1 MFCHNRKGQEKSY
14 LTYLI
19 MALVGFVVV
28 IIIMNIFVINVGDLT
43 TEQACR
49 ASILARAKAV
59 LKLEWY
65 DIPIETAP
73 IVPIACKTQEKTLEG
88 DREQVK
94 MQISELSARCWWMF
108 LNGEYQNL
116 FDSPRFLNKRM
127 CFPCYTFNIK
137 THLESPITPDEI
149 IQYMTTHD
157 YIPASS
163 KKEQDKDDDE
173 EKEKTEDGITYL
185 YYIQSLDGDGV
196 IRMREKLVFV
206 GDQRETYSINLMSPD
221 ISLYTEYLSD
231 PLWGYTFELFESED
245 FKKKEDELKKAN
257 VIYIENLEVT
267 DKYGYCELLESI

>member
-1 MFCHNRKGQEKSY
+1 MYKLKKRGDHISPE
-14 LTYLI
+14 TLI
-19 MALVGFVVV
+19 IILLV
-28 IIIMNIFVINVGDLT
+28 IIFIIVFFVINVGDIT

-73 IVPIACKTQEKTLEG
+73 VVPIACRTQEKTLEG
-88 DREQVK
+88 DREQVL
-94 MQISELSARCWWMF
+94 MQISDLSARCWWMF

-137 THLESPITPDEI
+137 NHLESPITPDEI
-149 IQYMTTHD
+149 IQYMATHD

-163 KKEQDKDDDE
+163 KKEHDEDNDE
-173 EKEKTEDGITYL
+173 EKEKTEEGITYL

-221 ISLYTEYLSD
+221 ISLYTKYISDNFYGYLN
-231 PLWGYTFELFESED
+231 LFESDE
-245 FKKKEDELKKAN
+245 FKEKKEELKKAN
-257 VIYIENLEVT
+257 QIYIEDLSIV
-267 DKYGYCELLESI
+267 DKSKYCERLESI

>member
-19 MALVGFVVV
+19 MALVGFLV
-28 IIIMNIFVINVGDLT
+28 IILIMNIFVINVGDIT
-43 TEQACR
+43 TEQTCR
-49 ASILARAKAV
+49 ASILARAKAI
-59 LKLEWY
+59 LNLEWN
-65 DIPIETAP
+65 DIVIETAP
-73 IVPIACKTQEKTLEG
+73 IIPITCKTQEKTLEG
-88 DREQVK
+88 DREQVL
-94 MQISELSARCWWMF
+94 MQISDLSARCWWMF

-116 FDSPRFLNKRM
+116 FDSPRFLNKKM

-137 THLESPITPDEI
+137 THLESPITPDEL
-149 IQYMTTHD
+149 IQYMAAHD

-173 EKEKTEDGITYL
+173 EKEKTEEGITYL

-221 ISLYTEYLSD
+221 ISLYTDYISD
-231 PLWGYTFELFESED
+231 NFYGYIFSLFESDE
-245 FKKKEDELKKAN
+245 FKDKKEELKKAN
-257 VIYIENLEVT
+257 QIYIEDLGII
-267 DKYGYCELLESI
+267 DKSGYCERLESK

>member
-65 DIPIETAP
+65 GGTFETAP
-73 IVPIACKTQEKTLEG
+73 VVPIACKTQDKTLKG
-88 DREQVK
+88 NREQVL

-127 CFPCYTFNIK
+127 CFPCYTFNIE

-185 YYIQSLDGDGV
+185 EYIQILDGDGI
-196 IRMREKLVFV
+196 IRIRDKLVFV

-221 ISLYTEYLSD
+221 ISLWTEYISD
-231 PLWGYTFELFESED
+231 PFYGYLSVFASDD
-245 FKKKEDELKKAN
+245 FKKQKDYFKKAN
-257 VIYIENLEVT
+257 QIYIEDLGIV
-267 DKYGYCELLESI
+267 DKSGYCERLESI

>member
-14 LTYLI
+14 LTYII
-19 MALVGFVVV
+19 MALVGFIVI
-28 IIIMNIFVINVGDLT
+28 IIIMNIFVINVGDIT
-43 TEQACR
+43 TEQTCR

-73 IVPIACKTQEKTLEG
+73 IIPITCKTQEKTLEG
-88 DREQVK
+88 DKEQVL
-94 MQISELSARCWWMF
+94 MQISDLSARCWWMF

-137 THLESPITPDEI
+137 NHLESPITPDEI
-149 IQYMTTHD
+149 KQYMATHD

-163 KKEQDKDDDE
+163 KKEQDKDEDE
-173 EKEKTEDGITYL
+173 ETEETEEGITYL

-196 IRMREKLVFV
+196 ISIPKDIVFV

-221 ISLYTEYLSD
+221 IAFYTQNVPDRIYNFFVSKDVKDE
-231 PLWGYTFELFESED
+231 
-245 FKKKEDELKKAN
+245 KEMLKKAN
-257 VIYIENLEVT
+257 QIYIDNLGIS
-267 DKYGYCELLESI
+267 DKSGYCEPLESI